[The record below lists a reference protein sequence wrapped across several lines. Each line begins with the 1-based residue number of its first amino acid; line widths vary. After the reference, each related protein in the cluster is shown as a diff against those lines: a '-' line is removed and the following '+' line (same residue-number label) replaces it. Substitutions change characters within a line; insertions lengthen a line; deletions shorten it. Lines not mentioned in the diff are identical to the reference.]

1 MHGATPKKLNKCKYC
16 DENFSMPGLL
26 KSHILRVHE
35 VESATL
41 NIPDDLNE
49 KIIKNIKIEQE
60 TGENLYSDESL
71 EKTNLRKTSVDIKQ
85 EPI

>member
-1 MHGATPKKLNKCKYC
+1 
-16 DENFSMPGLL
+16 MPGLL

-41 NIPDDLNE
+41 NIPDNLNE

-60 TGENLYSDESL
+60 TVENLYSDESL